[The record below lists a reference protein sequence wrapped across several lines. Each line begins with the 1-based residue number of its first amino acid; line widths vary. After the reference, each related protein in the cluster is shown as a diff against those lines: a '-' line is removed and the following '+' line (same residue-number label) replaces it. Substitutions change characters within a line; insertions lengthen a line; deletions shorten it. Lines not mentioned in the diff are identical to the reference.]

1 MYYTQYQADCWRL
14 WRRRERARMVPLPK
28 PLCIA
33 IQEERELQERKDRGE
48 NVEPDMSAPSVSTG
62 LPNAGSSEGV
72 NPPAWGDFTGA
83 NIPV

>member
-33 IQEERELQERKDRGE
+33 IQEERELQERKERGE
-48 NVEPDMSAPSVSTG
+48 NEEPDMSAPSISTG
-62 LPNAGSSEGV
+62 WPNTGPSESV
-72 NPPAWGDFTGA
+72 HPPAWEGFTDM
-83 NIPV
+83 PV